1 MRLRLQLNWK
11 RLADYKSES
20 PKMSKQISRAL
31 ALLSLLCLLAASL
44 LVSNH
49 AYAIGFQ
56 GASVATDTARNAAI
70 VTTTAA
76 VLKETSELRELPIL
90 KPVKSGAQSRAE
102 IERMI
107 IKNLDEESTPAQM
120 HATEVALKTFGLAP
134 ASFHYRP
141 FIIKLLTEQVAGY
154 YDPKVQQF
162 YLADWIELEGQKPVM
177 AHELTHALQDQ
188 HFNLRRFE
196 KWPKGDADAELAVH
210 ALVEGDA
217 TLAMTL
223 YMAKNP
229 LVALAFIRALGSEG
243 MSSEEF
249 KQAPRALRESLV
261 FPYEQGS
268 EWATQLY
275 RRGGWAMVSQAFT
288 KLPESSEQIL
298 HVDKYFSDEAPVK
311 VALPDLKNVLGPAW
325 KRIDYDVNGEWSYYL
340 ILDQFLNSPVE
351 SKRAAAGWAG
361 DRYEIYEGARP
372 DAVCVAQ
379 MTAWDTE
386 TDAKEFFDA
395 YTKRTLRRYPDA
407 KAADTAPIREGGE
420 RHSWQTSEGGVQMER
435 RGLRV
440 LILEGIPKRVDSKTL
455 MRLLWQ

>member
-1 MRLRLQLNWK
+1 
-11 RLADYKSES
+11 
-20 PKMSKQISRAL
+20 
-31 ALLSLLCLLAASL
+31 
-44 LVSNH
+44 
-49 AYAIGFQ
+49 
-56 GASVATDTARNAAI
+56 
-70 VTTTAA
+70 
-76 VLKETSELRELPIL
+76 
-90 KPVKSGAQSRAE
+90 
-102 IERMI
+102 
-107 IKNLDEESTPAQM
+107 
-120 HATEVALKTFGLAP
+120 
-134 ASFHYRP
+134 
-141 FIIKLLTEQVAGY
+141 
-154 YDPKVQQF
+154 
-162 YLADWIELEGQKPVM
+162 
-177 AHELTHALQDQ
+177 
-188 HFNLRRFE
+188 
-196 KWPKGDADAELAVH
+196 
-210 ALVEGDA
+210 
-217 TLAMTL
+217 
-223 YMAKNP
+223 
-229 LVALAFIRALGSEG
+229 
-243 MSSEEF
+243 
-249 KQAPRALRESLV
+249 
-261 FPYEQGS
+261 
-268 EWATQLY
+268 
-275 RRGGWAMVSQAFT
+275 MVSQAFT